1 MNEFSAI
8 RAWSLGVRFLAA
20 RPGQHA
26 ILLIGLG
33 LIIPFA
39 IQLTAQYALT
49 GAILGRAS
57 PPPDAGLAY
66 SLIPLIAIAFQAGAC
81 FASWRLGIG
90 EGETLGSALR
100 YGLIAG
106 VIAVVVAIL
115 LGALAGLAASQ
126 AGSPAIGLFVLLF
139 TLAPIVLMLALFGTM
154 AAALIGAG
162 VAAMMAIA
170 MITSVAT
177 GNMGMAATM
186 VGGSGFVVVLLL
198 VLSVL
203 MIWLAA
209 RFSCATAIMADAK
222 SYNPISAARASWEL
236 TWDEQWRIMLYLAV
250 LGIILLVLL
259 VAGLAAIGAGA
270 ATLQASTSVMAQG
283 VGLVFLLGFALLMI
297 FLAVMVP
304 AGIYRQMI
312 GERAPVEVFA

>member
-8 RAWSLGVRFLAA
+8 RAWSHGVRFLMA

-33 LIIPFA
+33 LIVPFA
-39 IQLTAQYALT
+39 IQLGAQYALT
-49 GAILGRAS
+49 GVLFGRVAQT
-57 PPPDAGLAY
+57 DTGLAW
-66 SLIPLIAIAFQAGAC
+66 SLVPAVAVAFQAGAF

-90 EGETLGSALR
+90 EGETLGGALR

-106 VIAVVVAIL
+106 LVAALAAVL
-115 LGALAGLAASQ
+115 LIVLAGLAASQ
-126 AGSPAIGLFVLLF
+126 AGSPAIGLFVFLF
-139 TLAPIVLMLALFGTM
+139 TLAPVILLLALFSTL
-154 AAALIGAG
+154 AAALIGIG

-170 MITSVAT
+170 MLTSVAT

-209 RFSCATAIMADAK
+209 RFSCATAIMADGK
-222 SYNPISAARASWEL
+222 SYNPIAAARASWEL
-236 TWDEQWRIMLYLAV
+236 TWDEQWRIMLYLAA
-250 LGIILLVLL
+250 LGTILVVLL
-259 VAGLAAIGAGA
+259 VAGLAAIGAA
-270 ATLQASTSVMAQG
+270 AAQG
-283 VGLVFLLGFALLMI
+283 TGPEVPRAAGVIFGLGFALLLYP
-297 FLAVMVP
+297 LAVMVP

-312 GERAPVEVFA
+312 GDRTPVEVFA